1 MIPAVGRIHGIEAV
15 IFDMDG
21 TLVDSEP
28 FTGRSVERMLIA
40 QGIAD
45 PELDMQQ
52 FHGRTWRSIADALV
66 ARHPQL
72 AGACTPER
80 LDAGFEALWEET
92 PPPFIKGAHLALTAA
107 HRHARTAICT
117 SSRRPAVAR
126 LVARRGLAPLVDEVV
141 CADDF
146 GPSKPDPAC
155 FRLAADRLG
164 VLPSACLVFE
174 DSVAGQTAA
183 LRAGMTV
190 VGIGETRHPPM
201 GLRYAIPDYTALPAD
216 FFERASRR

>member
-1 MIPAVGRIHGIEAV
+1 MIPAVGRIRGIRAV

-28 FTGRSVERMLIA
+28 FTGRCVRRMLTA

-45 PELDMQQ
+45 PDLDMRQ
-52 FHGRTWRSIADALV
+52 FHGCTWRSIADALV
-66 ARHPQL
+66 SRHPQL
-72 AGACTPER
+72 SGVCTPER
-80 LDAGFEALWEET
+80 LDDGFEALWEEA
-92 PPPFIKGAHLALTAA
+92 PPPYIKGAHRALAAA

-126 LVARRGLAPLVDEVV
+126 LVARRGLAPLVDRIV

-155 FRLAADRLG
+155 FLLAADRLG

-190 VGIGETRHPPM
+190 VGIGQPRRHPP
-201 GLRYAIPDYTALPAD
+201 GVHCTITDYTSLPGD
-216 FFERASRR
+216 FFERACDR